1 MSGYLKFLTARKEF
15 AEKIYGLYFDEV
27 LKKEFFKNIIRKSI
41 YEYYF
46 GLKYNTELN
55 DGKFSLN
62 ELDYIIKII
71 EAKWVQNV

>member
-1 MSGYLKFLTARKEF
+1 MRESMRY
-15 AEKIYGLYFDEV
+15 
-27 LKKEFFKNIIRKSI
+27 IIRKSI

-55 DGKFSLN
+55 NGKFSLN
-62 ELDYIIKII
+62 ELDYIIKLI